1 MNNASHLT
9 SSIPAADMIPEI
21 TTLEPGCEIIHH
33 YFPNLSTE
41 QSKQLHQLGT
51 LYATWNQRIN
61 LISRQDLP
69 NLYLR
74 HVLHALSIAK
84 VIAFKPNTHILDVGT
99 GGGFPGIPLA
109 ILFPETAFHLVD
121 SIAKKIHAVQ
131 AIAESLHLPNV
142 TTQVIRAE
150 TLPDKYDFIL
160 GRAVTQLDTFC
171 RWMKDKVAQQSF
183 NTLTNGILYLK
194 GDEPIRITQAHDMY
208 PLTKVIDHPFFATK
222 QLVHIY

>member
-1 MNNASHLT
+1 MNNGSHLC
-9 SSIPAADMIPEI
+9 SSIPAADMKPTII
-21 TTLEPGCEIIHH
+21 TLEPGCEIIHH
-33 YFPNLSTE
+33 YFPNLSTQ
-41 QSKQLHQLGT
+41 QSKQLHQLGN
-51 LYATWNQRIN
+51 LYATWNQRLN
-61 LISRQDLP
+61 LISRQDLQ

-84 VIAFKPNTHILDVGT
+84 ISDFKPNTRILDVGT

-131 AIAESLHLPNV
+131 AIAEALHLPNV

-150 TLPDKYDFIL
+150 TLQRKYDFIL

-171 RWMKDKVAQQSF
+171 RWVKDKVAPKSF
-183 NTLTNGILYLK
+183 NELTNGILYLK
-194 GDEPIRITQAHDMY
+194 GDDPVRLTQAHDIY
-208 PLTKVIDHPFFATK
+208 PFSKVIDHPFFATK